1 MYTSVIVELV
11 YQVALHRTNVQALA
25 LIIACTHCIIKQMH
39 NHTIMS
45 RAGGHD
51 IQYRNL

>member
-25 LIIACTHCIIKQMH
+25 LKIAYTHCIIKQIH
-39 NHTIMS
+39 NIIMS
-45 RAGGHD
+45 RARGHD
-51 IQYRNL
+51 IHYQNL